1 MSLSKKKCPVPFDQQ
16 PLNEYISLKSSWF
29 FSWSTLS
36 LDRYLIK
43 LLTIFIFVS
52 LSLMPLLLYIVS
64 KTYSIWKIV
73 FFNILIATIILLL
86 IFIRLYLG
94 WSYIIKRLISATIFY
109 EESGWYDGQLWVKSP
124 EILTKDR
131 IIGLYEVMPF
141 LFRAKYGIIV
151 SLVIIFLEK
160 VIYSLLLT

>member
-151 SLVIIFLEK
+151 SLVVIFLEK